1 MCIRDSNIKAK
12 ITPREKDKILF
23 NKVLLFK
30 PSVDQLFLICHRKLN
45 HLGIKDINN
54 KNVKIVPINDKASLL
69 KLLKEL
75 AYKRGQFTLSS
86 GQESEHYINCKPVTL
101 SCEGNALLST
111 LMVKKLDEGSR
122 AVGGLTLGGDP
133 LVVGV
138 AQRAFYRGGH
148 IDALIVRKNPK
159 DYGTKEVIEGPKPEK
174 GSIVTVL
181 EDVTTT
187 GGSAM
192 KAVNVLRGAGY
203 TVNRVVAIVDR
214 MEDHSIWEHNKI
226 EFVSLFTLQDIIND

>member
-1 MCIRDSNIKAK
+1 MHKA
-12 ITPREKDKILF
+12 T
-23 NKVLLFK
+23 
-30 PSVDQLFLICHRKLN
+30 
-45 HLGIKDINN
+45 
-54 KNVKIVPINDKASLL
+54 LL
-69 KLLKEL
+69 KLLKER
-75 AYKRGQFTLSS
+75 AYKKGQYTLSS
-86 GQESEHYINCKPVTL
+86 GKESEHYVNCKPVTL
-101 SCEGNALLST
+101 SCEGNALLSA
-111 LMVKKLDEGSR
+111 LMFKQLDPKSV

-159 DYGTKEVIEGPKPEK
+159 GYGTKEVIEGNKPPK
-174 GSIVTVL
+174 GAVVTVL

-214 MEDHSIWEHNKI
+214 MEDHEIWDHNKI
-226 EFVSLFTLQDIIND
+226 EFVSLFKLEDIIE

>member
-1 MCIRDSNIKAK
+1 MTDP
-12 ITPREKDKILF
+12 TY
-23 NKVLLFK
+23 
-30 PSVDQLFLICHRKLN
+30 
-45 HLGIKDINN
+45 
-54 KNVKIVPINDKASLL
+54 KASLL

-75 AYKRGQFTLSS
+75 AYKKGKFTLSS

-159 DYGTKEVIEGPKPEK
+159 GYGTKEVIEGPKPEK

-226 EFVSLFTLQDIIND
+226 DFVSLFTLQDIIDD